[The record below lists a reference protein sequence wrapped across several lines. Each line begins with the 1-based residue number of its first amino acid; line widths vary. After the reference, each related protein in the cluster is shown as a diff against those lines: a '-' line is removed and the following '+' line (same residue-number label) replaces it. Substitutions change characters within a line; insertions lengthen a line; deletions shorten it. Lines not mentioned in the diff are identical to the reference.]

1 MLILLCLYQ
10 FAFWE
15 NSSLAVTKK
24 WFPVK
29 TAFIHL
35 LFVMRYNMFL
45 HFESVHESTYSFVLL
60 LSSKTNLYLLREHLI
75 LLSAV
80 LCSCPF
86 NMSYTST
93 SNCVSSNLVDV
104 SNLSLLQV
112 IMHKSSLY
120 ILPRLVC
127 ELPNNSLVM
136 CIRKVLSINWY
147 SLAKMCII
155 SFPWD
160 TTVFW
165 TLQPCLDQDGAP
177 AYLDLWDR
185 GVLHLFLLMAS
196 RIGMGLKPIMW
207 RLTGDPFLWWT
218 LFFKIDLIF

>member
-1 MLILLCLYQ
+1 M
-10 FAFWE
+10 
-15 NSSLAVTKK
+15 SRT
-24 WFPVK
+24 
-29 TAFIHL
+29 
-35 LFVMRYNMFL
+35 FL
-45 HFESVHESTYSFVLL
+45 
-60 LSSKTNLYLLREHLI
+60 
-75 LLSAV
+75 
-80 LCSCPF
+80 
-86 NMSYTST
+86 
-93 SNCVSSNLVDV
+93 
-104 SNLSLLQV
+104 LLQV

-218 LFFKIDLIF
+218 LFFKIDLIFTKQVMILVDILRSWICFSLQMTSGTCPISNLANTKYKGEERKR